1 MRSAP
6 SALQY
11 AEDIDRIA
19 GETEALVRAT
29 LRRGIAAT
37 ARLAEQIL
45 DVVRGMVILE
55 SVGPTLDA
63 LAADPPKDATLLSAL
78 VAGMVTGDLLG
89 RAQVVREVEGQ
100 GFGFAKPVETAFAE
114 RIEHGAW
121 RRTQTLGALRF
132 ALGDVEL
139 EPLDPVEAIAL
150 FRDKVPMTT
159 QAFGQLTEAYR
170 ARAFTIAG
178 QETARA
184 VAVVQG
190 WLDQVLA
197 RGLTMRDFLAGLEE
211 AADAGGITAVN
222 PYHAETVFNT
232 NIQTA
237 YNAGRWEMYHA
248 PEVAEAFPFFQ
259 YHTVGDDR
267 VRPAHAAMDGFIAR
281 RDDPVWDE
289 WWPPNGFNC
298 RCTVTAIS
306 IEEAEAKG
314 IRPSRR
320 AVPQPDPGFAGNAAK
335 AIREV

>member
-1 MRSAP
+1 M
-6 SALQY
+6 QY
-11 AEDIDRIA
+11 AEDVDRIA
-19 GETEALVRAT
+19 DETEALVRAT

-37 ARLAEQIL
+37 ARLSGQVL
-45 DVVRGMVILE
+45 DMVRGMVILE

-63 LAADPPKDATLLSAL
+63 LAQSAKGIAQSAGAERHALSALLSAL

-89 RAQVVREVEGQ
+89 RAQVVREVESQ
-100 GFGFAKPVETAFAE
+100 GFAFTKPVETAFSE
-114 RIEHGAW
+114 RHAPCAMRYADLGSIE
-121 RRTQTLGALRF
+121 F
-132 ALGDVEL
+132 
-139 EPLDPVEAIAL
+139 EPLDPVEAIAM
-150 FRDKVPMTT
+150 FRDKVPMTPA
-159 QAFGQLTEAYR
+159 AFSQLTEAYR

-184 VAVVQG
+184 VEVVKG

-232 NIQTA
+232 NVQTA

-248 PEVAEAFPFFQ
+248 PEVAEVFPFFQ